1 MISRDEAVV
10 GIDVAK
16 EWLDV
21 AIGGKV
27 ERTANSAAALRALA
41 DRLVAQGAGQVGLEP
56 TGGYERLAV
65 AILREAG
72 LDVRM
77 VDSWRLR
84 QFAKGRGTRAKS
96 DPIDA
101 RMISLFVARE
111 TTRPFPEPSHI
122 QVRLTAW
129 VREASRVEADMR
141 RLANRRTAVRLE
153 AIAVRLDAEIAVLKA
168 TLAEAEQAI
177 ETILA
182 EDAALAA
189 KAGLIA
195 SVPGVG
201 PKTTRVILAELP
213 EIGALC
219 PRAIAALTGLAPY
232 VRCSGKKRRH
242 AYIEGGRAA
251 LKRAGFLAAQAMARH
266 NPWAKA
272 TLQRMRA
279 NGKAYKVAI
288 IAIARRLFV
297 ILNSMIRNATPWHQ
311 PQIKAQS

>member
-21 AIGGKV
+21 ATSGKV
-27 ERTANSAAALRALA
+27 ERIANSAAALHALA
-41 DRLVAQGAGQVGLEP
+41 GRLVAQGAGQVGLEP
-56 TGGYERLAV
+56 TGGYEQLAV
-65 AILREAG
+65 AILRDAG
-72 LDVRM
+72 LDPRM

-111 TTRPFPEPSHI
+111 TTRPFPEPSHT

-129 VREASRVEADMR
+129 VREASRVEADIR
-141 RLANRRTAVRLE
+141 RLANRRMAVRLE

-168 TLAEAEQAI
+168 TLAEAEHAI
-177 ETILA
+177 EAILA
-182 EDAALAA
+182 EDAALEARA
-189 KAGLIA
+189 VLIT

-213 EIGALC
+213 ELGALC
-219 PRAIAALTGLAPY
+219 PRSLAALAGLAPY
-232 VRCSGKKRRH
+232 VRCSGKKKRH

-272 TLQRMRA
+272 TLQRLRA
-279 NGKAYKVAI
+279 NGKPYKVAI

-297 ILNSMIRNATPWHQ
+297 ILNSMIRNATPWQQ
-311 PQIKAQS
+311 PQLKAQT